1 MTSKADKGVINMN
14 IIESITNIVG
24 AKGILLGG
32 DVSERP
38 NASMGMGSC
47 PAKAIVRPQSTQ
59 ELSQVMKCCHEN
71 EQTIVPM
78 GGLTGLVNG
87 ITCSTDDIA
96 ISLERMRT
104 IEHIDTEAG
113 TMVVQA
119 GAVLQ
124 SVQEAA
130 KEAGWQYAVDFGARG
145 SANIGGTIS
154 TNAGGNSVVRYGMT
168 REQVLGLEAVLAD
181 GTVISSMNEM
191 LKNNSGYD
199 LKQLFIGSEGTLGI
213 VTRAVLRLKPA
224 PRAVQTA
231 FLAMN
236 SFDDVAKVLKRVG
249 VDFEGKL
256 SSFEVMW
263 NNYYHLMVEKTG
275 RHQAFLPT
283 NFPYYVLL
291 ETEGS
296 DPSREEELFTDVLG
310 SLMEDELVADA
321 VIAQSSK
328 QAQELWEMR
337 DDIEAITSTMMPGI
351 AFDISF
357 PIREMESYV
366 SGIIK
371 ELGIKHPDANLVS
384 FGHVG
389 DGNIHMCI
397 GPIDDKHAVETLVY
411 QALGDING
419 AISAEHGIGLE
430 KREFLSHSRSA
441 DEIALMRTIK
451 KALDPKNILNPGKIF

>member
-1 MTSKADKGVINMN
+1 MS
-14 IIESITNIVG
+14 IIEALTSIVG
-24 AKGILLGG
+24 AKGILLGT
-32 DVSERP
+32 DVSDRP

-47 PAKAIVRPQSTQ
+47 VAKAIVRPKSTQ
-59 ELSQVMKCCHEN
+59 ELSQVMKCCHE
-71 EQTIVPM
+71 QGQVVVPW

-87 ITCSTDDIA
+87 ITCTSDDIA

-104 IEHIDTEAG
+104 IERIDAEAG
-113 TMVVQA
+113 TMTVQA

-124 SVQEAA
+124 NIQEAA
-130 KEAGWQYAVDFGARG
+130 KEAGWQYAIDFGARG
-145 SANIGGTIS
+145 TANIGGTIS

-213 VTRAVLRLKPA
+213 VTRAVLRLRPA
-224 PRAVQTA
+224 PSTVQTA

-236 SFDDVAKVLKRVG
+236 TFEDVAKVLRRVG

-263 NNYYHLMVEKTG
+263 QNYYHLMVEKTG

-283 NFPYYVLL
+283 NYPYYVLL

-296 DPSREEELFTDVLG
+296 DQSREEALFTSVLG
-310 SLMEDELVADA
+310 SLIEEGLVADA

-328 QAQELWEMR
+328 QAQQLWEMR
-337 DDIEAITSTMMPGI
+337 DDIEAIISTIMPGV
-351 AFDISF
+351 AFDISL
-357 PIREMESYV
+357 PIREMESY
-366 SGIIK
+366 IIDLTEK
-371 ELGIKHPDANLVS
+371 IASKFTTANLVS

-389 DGNIHMCI
+389 DGNIHLCI

-430 KREFLSHSRSA
+430 KREFLSHSRSV

-451 KALDPKNILNPGKIF
+451 KALDPKNILNPGKVF

>member
-1 MTSKADKGVINMN
+1 MS
-14 IIESITNIVG
+14 IIEALTSIVG
-24 AKGILLGG
+24 AKGILLGT
-32 DVSERP
+32 DVSDRP
-38 NASMGMGSC
+38 NASMGMGNC
-47 PAKAIVRPQSTQ
+47 VAKAIVRPISTQ
-59 ELSQVMKCCHEN
+59 ELSQVMKCCHE
-71 EQTIVPM
+71 QGQVVVPW

-87 ITCSTDDIA
+87 ITCTSDDIA
-96 ISLERMRT
+96 ISLERMRS
-104 IEHIDTEAG
+104 IERIDAEAG
-113 TMVVQA
+113 TMTVQA

-124 SVQEAA
+124 NVQEAA
-130 KEAGWQYAVDFGARG
+130 KEAGWQYAIDFGARG
-145 SANIGGTIS
+145 TANIGGTIS

-213 VTRAVLRLKPA
+213 VTRAVLRLRPA
-224 PRAVQTA
+224 PSTVQTA

-236 SFDDVAKVLKRVG
+236 TFEDVAKVLRRVG

-263 NNYYHLMVEKTG
+263 QNYYHLMVEKTG

-283 NFPYYVLL
+283 NYPYYVLL

-296 DPSREEELFTDVLG
+296 DQSREEALFTSVLG
-310 SLMEDELVADA
+310 SLIEQGLVADA

-328 QAQELWEMR
+328 QAQQLWEMR
-337 DDIEAITSTMMPGI
+337 DDIEAIISTIMPGV
-351 AFDISF
+351 AFDISL
-357 PIREMESYV
+357 PIREMASYV
-366 SGIIK
+366 SDLTEKIASK
-371 ELGIKHPDANLVS
+371 FPAANLVS

-389 DGNIHMCI
+389 DGNIHLCI

-430 KREFLSHSRSA
+430 KREFLSHSRSV

-451 KALDPKNILNPGKIF
+451 KALDPKNILNPGKVF

>member
-1 MTSKADKGVINMN
+1 MS
-14 IIESITNIVG
+14 IIEALTSIVG
-24 AKGILLGG
+24 AKGILLGT
-32 DVSERP
+32 DVSDRP

-47 PAKAIVRPQSTQ
+47 VAKAIVRPKSTQ
-59 ELSQVMKCCHEN
+59 ELSQVMKCCHE
-71 EQTIVPM
+71 QGQVVVPW

-87 ITCSTDDIA
+87 ITCTSDDIA

-104 IEHIDTEAG
+104 IERIDAEAG
-113 TMVVQA
+113 TMTVQA

-124 SVQEAA
+124 NIQEAA
-130 KEAGWQYAVDFGARG
+130 KEAGWQYAIDFGARG
-145 SANIGGTIS
+145 TANIGGTIS

-213 VTRAVLRLKPA
+213 VTRAVLRLRPA
-224 PRAVQTA
+224 PSTVQTA

-236 SFDDVAKVLKRVG
+236 TFEDVAKVLRRVG

-263 NNYYHLMVEKTG
+263 QNYYHLMVEKTG

-283 NFPYYVLL
+283 NYPYYVLL

-296 DPSREEELFTDVLG
+296 DQSREEALFTSVLG
-310 SLMEDELVADA
+310 SLIEEGLVADA

-328 QAQELWEMR
+328 QAQQLWEMR
-337 DDIEAITSTMMPGI
+337 DDIEAIISTIMPGV
-351 AFDISF
+351 AFDISL
-357 PIREMESYV
+357 PIREMASYV
-366 SGIIK
+366 SDLTEKIASIF
-371 ELGIKHPDANLVS
+371 PTANLVS

-389 DGNIHMCI
+389 DGNIHLCI

-430 KREFLSHSRSA
+430 KREFLSHSRSV

-451 KALDPKNILNPGKIF
+451 KALDPKNILNPGKVF